1 MRERDEL
8 LELISSWDEI
18 KKEGCA
24 HNIRENGKSIER
36 MSSEHI
42 RIEPKA
48 DGSGL
53 DIHIAPGTRGEKVAI
68 PACVTA
74 ADINDLVYNDFYV
87 GENADVRIIAGC
99 GIHVNNGEE
108 ARHSGIHRPVT
119 AASTVSSWQKTAK
132 LYMRKNI

>member
-42 RIEPKA
+42 KIEPKA

-53 DIHIAPGTRGEKVAI
+53 DIHIAT
-68 PACVTA
+68 
-74 ADINDLVYNDFYV
+74 DN
-87 GENADVRIIAGC
+87 VR
-99 GIHVNNGEE
+99 
-108 ARHSGIHRPVT
+108 
-119 AASTVSSWQKTAK
+119 
-132 LYMRKNI
+132 